1 MFENLRSQPRV
12 QDTNLTKL
20 VLINLVSVYL
30 LSTNKINLNAIIRPL
45 GSLINTYHIELVSND
60 IKPLRTKIYRND
72 ITRALCRCI
81 LNEGGMN
88 DNLKYL
94 LKLLVSYDNIS

>member
-1 MFENLRSQPRV
+1 MYELLRSQPHV

-20 VLINLVSVYL
+20 VLINLVSVFL
-30 LSTNKINLNAIIRPL
+30 LSTSKTNLNAIIKPL
-45 GSLINTYHIELVSND
+45 GSLINTYHIDIIPQD

-81 LNEGGMN
+81 INDGGMN
-88 DNLKYL
+88 DNLRYL
-94 LKLLVSYDNIS
+94 LKLLVSYENN